1 MKAKIIFFCVK
12 NGSPTATNIL
22 RKSEKKKKL
31 EKEKSYKTARGPSIK
46 LNAVFY
52 IFLR

>member
-1 MKAKIIFFCVK
+1 MKAKIIF
-12 NGSPTATNIL
+12 L
-22 RKSEKKKKL
+22 RQKRKPCSHKYIKKKQKKKL